1 MIRLNE
7 SRTSAL
13 LTEPLGAAFTRAAA
27 TSTHAEHAVAVIVG
41 LDGDVDVTTARGTVR
56 GAAVVVAADTMYASR
71 SAGPALSLAF
81 DPELCPGV
89 AAFAREH
96 GTSAIRELAEIARA
110 HGGSLSA
117 RDTLVGV
124 GSEIASRL
132 TGSPPRRDRRIAS
145 LLDELRDPD
154 ADRAHAVA
162 CTGLSP
168 AHVAA
173 LFVRDVG
180 VAMRTFLL
188 WRRLLHGLA
197 RVGPLDL
204 TSAAHAAGFADLAH
218 FSRTCRRMLGYA
230 PSGLQ
235 ASLVREASS
244 AAHF

>member
-1 MIRLNE
+1 MARLNE

-13 LTEPLGAAFTRAAA
+13 LTEPFGATFTRVAAA
-27 TSTHAEHAVAVIVG
+27 SPHAEHAVAVIVG
-41 LDGDVDVTTARGTVR
+41 LDSDVEVTTARGSVR
-56 GAAVVVAADTMYASR
+56 GAAVVVPADTLHAAR
-71 SAGPALSLAF
+71 SAGPALSLSF

-96 GTSAIRELAEIARA
+96 GTSAVREPATIARA
-110 HGGSLSA
+110 HRASLSA

-124 GSEIASRL
+124 GDEIASRL
-132 TGSPPRRDRRIAS
+132 AGTPPRRDRRIAR

-154 ADRAHAVA
+154 AERAHAVA
-162 CTGLSP
+162 RTGLSS

-173 LFVRDVG
+173 LFARDVG

-204 TSAAHAAGFADLAH
+204 TSAAHDAGFADLAH

-230 PSGLQ
+230 PSVLQ
-235 ASLVREASS
+235 ASLIR
-244 AAHF
+244 

>member
-1 MIRLNE
+1 MRLNE

-13 LTEPLGAAFTRAAA
+13 LTEPFGAAFTREAA
-27 TSTHAEHAVAVIVG
+27 TSPHAEHAVAVIVG
-41 LDGDVDVTTARGTVR
+41 LDGEVEVTTARGSVR
-56 GAAVVVAADTMYASR
+56 GAAVVVAADTVHAAR

-89 AAFAREH
+89 TAFAREH
-96 GTSAIRELAEIARA
+96 GTSVVREPARIVRA
-110 HGGSLSA
+110 HAASLTA
-117 RDTLVGV
+117 RDTLAGV
-124 GSEIASRL
+124 GTEIARKL
-132 TGSPPRRDRRIAS
+132 TGSAPRRDRRIAR
-145 LLDELRDPD
+145 LLDELRDPE
-154 ADRAHAVA
+154 ADRADAVA
-162 CTGLSP
+162 RTRLSR

-230 PSGLQ
+230 PSVLQ
-235 ASLVREASS
+235 ASLVR
-244 AAHF
+244 

>member
-1 MIRLNE
+1 MARLNE

-13 LTEPLGAAFTRAAA
+13 LTEPFGAAFTIVAE
-27 TSTHAEHAVAVIVG
+27 TSPHAEHAVSVIVG
-41 LDGDVDVTTARGTVR
+41 LDCDVEVTSARRNVR
-56 GAAVVVAADTMYASR
+56 GPAVVIAPDTMHAAR
-71 SAGPALSLAF
+71 SPGPALSLSF
-81 DPELCPGV
+81 DPELCPGI

-96 GTSAIRELAEIARA
+96 GTSVLREPARIVRA
-110 HGGSLSA
+110 HAASLTT

-124 GSEIASRL
+124 GSEIASRFS
-132 TGSPPRRDRRIAS
+132 GSGPRRDRRIAR
-145 LLDELRDPD
+145 LLDDLRDPD
-154 ADRAHAVA
+154 VDRSRAIAS
-162 CTGLSP
+162 TRLSP

-204 TSAAHAAGFADLAH
+204 TNAAHAAGFADLAH

-230 PSGLQ
+230 PSTLQ
-235 ASLVREASS
+235 ASLVR
-244 AAHF
+244 

>member
-1 MIRLNE
+1 MMRLNE

-13 LTEPLGAAFTRAAA
+13 LTEPFGAAFRQVAA
-27 TSTHAEHAVAVIVG
+27 TSPHAEHAVAVIVG
-41 LDGDVDVTTARGTVR
+41 LDGDVEVTTARGTVG

-81 DPELCPGV
+81 DPELCPGL

-96 GTSAIRELAEIARA
+96 GTAVVREPASIVRA
-110 HGGSLSA
+110 HRASLSA
-117 RDTLVGV
+117 RDTLAGV
-124 GSEIASRL
+124 GSEIASRFS
-132 TGSPPRRDRRIAS
+132 GSAPRRDRRIAR

-154 ADRAHAVA
+154 ADRARAVA
-162 CTGLSP
+162 GTGLSR

-197 RVGPLDL
+197 HVGPLDL
-204 TSAAHAAGFADLAH
+204 TAAAHAAGFADLAH

-230 PSGLQ
+230 PSVLQ
-235 ASLVREASS
+235 ASLVRQGARDR
-244 AAHF
+244 

>member
-1 MIRLNE
+1 MRLNE

-13 LTEPLGAAFTRAAA
+13 LTEPFGAAFRRVA
-27 TSTHAEHAVAVIVG
+27 TTSPHAEHAVAVIVG
-41 LDGDVDVTTARGTVR
+41 LDGDVEVTTARGSVR
-56 GAAVVVAADTMYASR
+56 GAAIVVAADTMYASR

-81 DPELCPGV
+81 DPELCPGI

-96 GTSAIRELAEIARA
+96 GTTAVRELAGIVRA
-110 HGGSLSA
+110 HGATLTA

-124 GSEIASRL
+124 GNEITSRFA
-132 TGSPPRRDRRIAS
+132 GGPPRKDRRIAR
-145 LLDELRDPD
+145 LLDDLRDPD

-162 CTGLSP
+162 RTGLSP

-197 RVGPLDL
+197 HVAPLDL

-230 PSGLQ
+230 PSVLQ
-235 ASLVREASS
+235 ASLVR
-244 AAHF
+244 